1 MAKFIAQFYSEFFCS
16 DLNKVGLTTVV
27 VDGEKMYQI
36 IEKTKDGKR
45 IRTPFIVSRKI
56 FEEKDITE
64 IIGLT
69 WNLMDRCFSKDEVKY
84 EYHPMME
91 TACERYSKE
100 LDNSVV
106 VCRISASLRK
116 GKCSCDMP
124 LVALRVIAKV
134 EDDFFLNVLF
144 NNL

>member
-1 MAKFIAQFYSEFFCS
+1 MANFIAQFYSEFFYS
-16 DLNKVGLTTVV
+16 DLNEVVLSNVV

-56 FEEKDITE
+56 YETGITE

-100 LDNSVV
+100 SEHSVI
-106 VCRISASLRK
+106 VCRISDSLRK

-124 LVALRVIAKV
+124 GV
-134 EDDFFLNVLF
+134 EDDFFLNVLLK
-144 NNL
+144 NL